1 MLDCLSTPSV
11 LPKVISSLSY
21 LSDVGEV
28 RIAPEP
34 DVDASLRAHAHAV
47 TQISKASLIRNLRA
61 RLGLD
66 HRLEWDESYFMRDP
80 LAEPV

>member
-11 LPKVISSLSY
+11 LPKVISSFSY

-34 DVDASLRAHAHAV
+34 DASLRAHAHAV